1 MQSIVVSKGGILESV
16 VGIEGAVW
24 SVELDGKMT
33 VVLLWHVEEIDNSD
47 FRKTAEVTMESGT
60 GEEVAEGIMTRV

>member
-1 MQSIVVSKGGILESV
+1 MCL
-16 VGIEGAVW
+16 
-24 SVELDGKMT
+24 VELDGKMT